1 MSNALRRGRA
11 SARVVSRHRCRHHLR
26 RCRNPQS
33 LLWPRPPFSSPL
45 LHSSSSSALEA
56 RPPPLLLLRLRRS
69 MPHNSRN
76 RQCSSPRFS
85 LLCRRSRHLHRRS
98 SSSSGRIWASAQEP
112 HGRFRSSSSPHR
124 RAQRP
129 HRSYRLHRLYRL
141 YSLALGLQQL
151 LRRLTTCTASCA
163 RYSATAYRSG
173 QSTP

>member
-1 MSNALRRGRA
+1 MSNGLRRGRA
-11 SARVVSRHRCRHHLR
+11 SARDTSHRHRRHHLR
-26 RCRNPQS
+26 RFRDPQS
-33 LLWPRPPFSSPL
+33 LSWPRPPFSSPL
-45 LHSSSSSALEA
+45 LHSSSSSNSALEA
-56 RPPPLLLLRLRRS
+56 RPPPLLLRRLRRS
-69 MPHNSRN
+69 MPHKR